1 MQITASVN
9 GLSIIS
15 SGVIHISSNWPVNFE
30 LQGLRMQ
37 IVFLEN
43 ASLQVSRYESKVEND
58 IWMLYLTNFSHTTG
72 EGLYTPIPIAT
83 VEGKQL
89 SLSFSVDTISRND
102 GIRVFSY
109 TFMLG

>member
-1 MQITASVN
+1 MGITASVN

-15 SGVIHISSNWPVNFE
+15 SGVVHISYNWPINFE
-30 LQGLRMQ
+30 FQGLKMQ
-37 IVFLEN
+37 VVFVEN
-43 ASLQVSRYESKVEND
+43 ASLQVSRYESKVENG

-83 VEGKQL
+83 VDGKQL
-89 SLSFSVDTISRND
+89 SLSFSVDTISKDD
-102 GIRVFSY
+102 GLRVFSY